1 MRYSIALAIFT
12 AAVKASPLAMPQ
24 AVTAIITPSNGAA
37 PAGCTPAFS
46 GSFGIAVKN
55 ISTAVATPARKRQAA
70 TELSE

>member
-1 MRYSIALAIFT
+1 MRYSFALAVL
-12 AAVKASPLAMPQ
+12 AAVAEASPLAMPQ
-24 AVTAIITPSNGAA
+24 AVTAVITPTNGAA

-70 TELSE
+70 TQLPE